1 MLAFD
6 PGDLDLG
13 DLDHWE
19 SGAIQFS
26 ENEGGGFRKFIPM
39 PSSTSDPRKKMDPSA
54 VSALPFAMFNFWI
67 ENDLPPPLELILK
80 FIRFGTL
87 TRPKAY

>member
-26 ENEGGGFRKFIPM
+26 ENEGGVPKIHPNALKYLGPE
-39 PSSTSDPRKKMDPSA
+39 KKNGPKCCVCSA
-54 VSALPFAMFNFWI
+54 FCNV
-67 ENDLPPPLELILK
+67 
-80 FIRFGTL
+80 
-87 TRPKAY
+87 